1 MIRKTTLLTIIF
13 ALLFVSFSSAYVPFR
28 PTGNIDLAPNKTI
41 VNWSVA
47 GNCAGSSFV
56 SGMLRNGSFNCST
69 PSGSGDITGVQGDNF
84 WIYNGSASGDIFLS
98 FNSSKLVNATSLYC
112 GNITGATSNLCMI
125 TSGGGGG
132 GINTISAL
140 DDWVIVN
147 NGSSANLTING
158 TKINATYTTFGYVN
172 SLTNWSSDRPNYVN
186 FSSLSGGA
194 PNVTL
199 VGVTYLSLSG
209 QALTAALVN
218 LANHVTG
225 LLNSTNLNKN
235 SSWFT
240 DNGQTLT
247 LNETTISLYDEDSR
261 ITDLNTS
268 LTAND
273 SAQALILGGLLSSNS
288 TLFTNAS
295 NQQAQI
301 NGLIS
306 SNGTL
311 FTNASAQQTAI
322 GNLEAANVTVQARI
336 ASVNTTLT
344 NNDSAQQT
352 SIGNLHSAN
361 VTAQARI
368 DSINATKINT
378 TSPFNNAS
386 GDINVTG
393 TFNALVLK
401 ANCVA
406 ITGSAALCDGDDNA
420 GAGSYDWNFTNGT
433 TTGVVTDSGAF
444 TLSAG
449 NNMSINCSGTTCTFN
464 AIDTTGGVGGGGS
477 FDFWVVS
484 NSSYQKNVT
493 NATIVNLLAGNNI
506 SSIIVTNSTGIM
518 NITINAIDTNTEN
531 GSFNQTL
538 TDTLY
543 YPRNTNPQTYYN
555 STTFTDYYPLLTNT
569 LEYINRTTGIWL
581 GNTSIIAGLVS
592 SNSTVLRNNTYAVF
606 STVNATS
613 GNFGNTN
620 LTTTQII
627 EGINLYFTSTRAGD
641 AVGNSTIIRNFSNV
655 ILNQVNITTANIS
668 QLNVGTTNLTTGQI
682 TETSNLYFTSTRAGD
697 AVGNSSIIRNFSSVI
712 FNRAN
717 ITTANIS
724 QLNVGT
730 TNLTT
735 AQITENINLYFTSLR
750 AGDAVGNSTILR
762 NHSSIIVTTANITTA
777 NISQLNVG
785 TTNLTTAQLTETSNL
800 FFTSTR
806 AGDAVGN
813 ASILRNFSNAIFNQV
828 NITTANISRLN
839 AATTNLT
846 TTQIAEGTN
855 RYWTSNL
862 ANITGSGLPN
872 YMVKWHNAT
881 HLNTSVVQDYGT
893 IVNISANLT
902 VGVGTNNTANISVV
916 GNNLLLQPVMYVG
929 INTST
934 PTHTL
939 TVRGNVNFT
948 GLPAGSGSL
957 YLCITAGGQVYTAVT
972 NCVTG

>member
-1 MIRKTTLLTIIF
+1 MAVQERRRRWAPMMLLLFIGMGVAFMLGISDFIF
-13 ALLFVSFSSAYVPFR
+13 A
-28 PTGNIDLAPNKTI
+28 
-41 VNWSVA
+41 
-47 GNCAGSSFV
+47 
-56 SGMLRNGSFNCST
+56 
-69 PSGSGDITGVQGDNF
+69 
-84 WIYNGSASGDIFLS
+84 
-98 FNSSKLVNATSLYC
+98 
-112 GNITGATSNLCMI
+112 SN
-125 TSGGGGG
+125 
-132 GINTISAL
+132 N
-140 DDWVIVN
+140 VIQMQ
-147 NGSSANLTING
+147 ING
-158 TKINATYTTFGYVN
+158 TKFYMNDTSGLEINGTVNITGLAYYNGSLICTANN
-172 SLTNWSSDRPNYVN
+172 SLCGAGAADGNNYPTNITVTNGSTHTITIGRNGLAALVATFDDQNSGGAGSGGNMSVWRLGADTGTNANITNNTLVRV
-186 FSSLSGGA
+186 LSGGA
-194 PNVTL
+194 GIT
-199 VGVTYLSLSG
+199 TSI
-209 QALTAALVN
+209 
-218 LANHVTG
+218 TG
-225 LLNSTNLNKN
+225 L
-235 SSWFT
+235 
-240 DNGQTLT
+240 
-247 LNETTISLYDEDSR
+247 
-261 ITDLNTS
+261 DLFIQN
-268 LTAND
+268 
-273 SAQALILGGLLSSNS
+273 
-288 TLFTNAS
+288 
-295 NQQAQI
+295 
-301 NGLIS
+301 
-306 SNGTL
+306 
-311 FTNASAQQTAI
+311 
-322 GNLEAANVTVQARI
+322 
-336 ASVNTTLT
+336 
-344 NNDSAQQT
+344 
-352 SIGNLHSAN
+352 
-361 VTAQARI
+361 
-368 DSINATKINT
+368 
-378 TSPFNNAS
+378 
-386 GDINVTG
+386 
-393 TFNALVLK
+393 
-401 ANCVA
+401 
-406 ITGSAALCDGDDNA
+406 
-420 GAGSYDWNFTNGT
+420 
-433 TTGVVTDSGAF
+433 TGVVTESDPIWTAASGNYFTITQVNAIVNSLRWRMITGTGSYNVQNNTGVGF
-444 TLSAG
+444 LAGTGITLSNDTLG
-449 NNMSINCSGTTCTFN
+449 NLTIASSITQYTDALAAVAVQNSTILRNRTVANFSGLFVADTRVCLENGTFCQ
-464 AIDTTGGVGGGGS
+464 APGGG
-477 FDFWVVS
+477 
-484 NSSYQKNVT
+484 NS
-493 NATIVNLLAGNNI
+493 
-506 SSIIVTNSTGIM
+506 
-518 NITINAIDTNTEN
+518 
-531 GSFNQTL
+531 SFNQTL
-538 TDTLY
+538 TDTLYYPRNTNPQGFYNSTTFTNYYPLSTNPLGYLNTSAGDNTSWNQSYATTLFYPLATNPLGYLNTSVGDNTTFNQTLTDNLY

-735 AQITENINLYFTSLR
+735 AQ
-750 AGDAVGNSTILR
+750 
-762 NHSSIIVTTANITTA
+762 
-777 NISQLNVG
+777 
-785 TTNLTTAQLTETSNL
+785 LTETSNL

-881 HLNTSVVQDYGT
+881 HLNTSVIQDYGN

-916 GNNLLLQPVMYVG
+916 GNNLVLQPVMYVG